1 MYVNRDLLH
10 TSSFLSA
17 DSMWKKTDLKP
28 ADVDV
33 AGLYDGWTVHTLTWL
48 EALGFCGVG
57 ESGWFVEEGNTK
69 LGSKL
74 PTNCDGGTINMGR
87 LHGINHVIEV
97 TRQLRGESGPRQTPG
112 AEIGVAATG
121 MNIYS
126 GCMLLT
132 KG

>member
-1 MYVNRDLLH
+1 MYINEDLVH
-10 TSSFLSA
+10 TSPFLA
-17 DSMWKKTDLKP
+17 ARKMWSKTDLTP

-33 AGLYDGWTVHTLTWL
+33 AGLYDGWTVHTMTWL

-57 ESGWFVEEGNTK
+57 ESGPFVEAGNTR
-69 LGSKL
+69 LGGPL
-74 PTNCDGGTINMGR
+74 PVNCDGGTLNMGR

-112 AEIGVAATG
+112 AEVGVAATG
-121 MNIYS
+121 MNIYA